1 MALINISN
9 AQLAYGDHALLDKAE
24 FVLQPNERVC
34 LVGRNGA
41 GKSTFMKVVTGDV
54 VHSDTF

>member
-24 FVLQPNERVC
+24 FLLQPNERVC
-34 LVGRNGA
+34 LVGRMVRV
-41 GKSTFMKVVTGDV
+41 SRP
-54 VHSDTF
+54 